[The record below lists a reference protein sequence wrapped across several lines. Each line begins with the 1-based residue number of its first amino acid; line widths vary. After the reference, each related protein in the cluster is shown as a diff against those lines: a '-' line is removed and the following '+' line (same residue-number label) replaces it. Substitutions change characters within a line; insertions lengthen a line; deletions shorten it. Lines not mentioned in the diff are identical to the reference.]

1 MVSIG
6 LIRAAQIRYFTELAH
21 EHYMSEG
28 GESPGQWFENDAA
41 SKFHLCG
48 RIDNR
53 HLENLAYGY
62 DPSGQKPLV
71 QNAGKDDRR
80 GAYDFCFSCP
90 KSISAMWAVAAEPER
105 RRIEEAFLRAVD
117 KTLAFV
123 NDRAGETRRGKG
135 GYEHEKVDL
144 LIGKFIHRSSRAQEP
159 NLHCH
164 ALIMNMAQRSS
175 DGKFSTL
182 EGGNLLHIKKAAG
195 AHFRSGLSEE
205 LNTPVE
211 RDPKAKFSFRVKD
224 VAEPLVDHW
233 STRSKEIV
241 DEIRA
246 QGVDGAKAKAIAAL
260 ATRQVKGHR
269 ALEELFPSWQKDAED
284 AASLRRTSPG
294 SCRSVAPSSPRRRR

>member
-6 LIRAAQIRYFTELAH
+6 LIRAAQIRYYTELAT
-21 EHYMSEG
+21 EHYFSEG
-28 GESPGQWFENDAA
+28 GESPGQWFENAA
-41 SKFHLCG
+41 AAKFHLHG

-53 HLENLAYGY
+53 HLENLAYGC
-62 DPSGQKPLV
+62 DPTGLKPLV
-71 QNAGKDDRR
+71 QNADQGKRR
-80 GAYDFCFSCP
+80 GAYDFTFSCP
-90 KSISAMWAVAAEPER
+90 KSVSAMWAVAAEPER

-123 NDRAGETRRGKG
+123 NEYAAETRLGKG

-144 LIGKFIHRSSRAQEP
+144 IIGKFLHRSSRAQEP

-182 EGGNLLHIKKAAG
+182 EGGNLLHIKKVAG
-195 AHFRSGLSEE
+195 AYLRSGLSEE

-224 VAEPLVDHW
+224 VPEPLVDDW
-233 STRSKEIV
+233 STRSKEIT
-241 DEIRA
+241 DEVRA
-246 QGVDGAKAKAIAAL
+246 QGVDGAKAKALAAL

-269 ALEELFPSWQKDAED
+269 ALEELLSIMAEG
-284 AASLRRTSPG
+284 RRG
-294 SCRSVAPSSPRRRR
+294 VRLH